1 MKTQKVSPSLDA
13 ELIEEARRTQG
24 SSSSGYVGQNLKRQV
39 LADRQ
44 SELLESW
51 ENEFGRIPD
60 DAIEEM
66 ARLWPE

>member
-1 MKTQKVSPSLDA
+1 
-13 ELIEEARRTQG
+13 
-24 SSSSGYVGQNLKRQV
+24 LKRQV
-39 LADRQ
+39 LADCQ

-66 ARLWPE
+66 ARLWPD